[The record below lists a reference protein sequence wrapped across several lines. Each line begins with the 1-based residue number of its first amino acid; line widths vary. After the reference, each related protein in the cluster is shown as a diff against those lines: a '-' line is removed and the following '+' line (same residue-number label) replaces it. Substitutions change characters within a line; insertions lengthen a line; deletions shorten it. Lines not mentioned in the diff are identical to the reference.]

1 MLGPGMRA
9 PPSQAMAPPMGMG
22 MGTGMGMGMGMTGGA
37 APGVQ
42 QQQQQQQPSL
52 FAAPAPGQEFANSTF
67 GASLQPAGLSM
78 NLDQSFDSSPLPS
91 PAGSRPG
98 SMGLR
103 APPPAQLTVTRG
115 HVPAAPSAPP
125 DPFGGLAS
133 FGGK

>member
-1 MLGPGMRA
+1 MG
-9 PPSQAMAPPMGMG
+9 MGMG
-22 MGTGMGMGMGMTGGA
+22 MGTTGSA
-37 APGVQ
+37 APGV
-42 QQQQQQQPSL
+42 QQQQPSL

-115 HVPAAPSAPP
+115 HVPAASAPP